1 MYAVIKKYLGWRNW
15 AVFTYNSIFENSFV
29 IFYIALRTQN
39 YSTEFVIDILYFI
52 LFSIFSTSYGYLV
65 NDFADIDLD
74 RRHGKKNTFS
84 EDSKLL
90 AGIVVLISLILSA
103 IAAIPFIHNQY
114 FLILWLLWF
123 LISTFYSLPPLR
135 LKERGKTGLIFVV
148 FAQRLLPI
156 LLVFAVFEFNF
167 PFEII
172 LLSLYVLLRGLS
184 SDINHQ
190 IEDLESDRKTATK
203 TFAVEAGNQTVRRIF
218 RLNLEM
224 EKILLIAV
232 LMLFVVQLRH
242 LPLILY
248 IFLLFLALIYFVAYV
263 YGMRLVLSEKSTV
276 DVNPFV
282 RDKKTIFQF
291 MHHAYPSVVLPLG
304 LNVFL
309 IYFSGYYLIILS
321 LQLILRKMYSISMIK
336 ESFIYKS
343 IVKALQK

>member
-1 MYAVIKKYLGWRNW
+1 MYALIKKYLGWRNW
-15 AVFTYNSIFENSFV
+15 AVFTYNSIFENGFV
-29 IFYIALRTQN
+29 IFYITLRTQN
-39 YSTEFVIDILYFI
+39 YSTGFVVDILYFI
-52 LFSIFSTSYGYLV
+52 LFSIFSTTYGYLV
-65 NDFADIDLD
+65 NDFADIELD

-84 EDSKLL
+84 GDSKLR
-90 AGIVVLISLILSA
+90 AGSVVLISLILSVL
-103 IAAIPFIHNQY
+103 AAIPFIHNRY
-114 FLILWLLWF
+114 FLFLWLVWF

-156 LLVFAVFEFNF
+156 LLVFAVFEFSA

-172 LLSLYVLLRGLS
+172 LLSVYVLLRGFS

-190 IEDLESDRKTATK
+190 IEDLDSDRKTATK
-203 TFAVEAGNQTVRRIF
+203 TFAVEAGTQTVRRIF
-218 RLNLEM
+218 RINLEL

-232 LMLFVVQLRH
+232 LILFAVQLRH

-248 IFLLFLALIYFVAYV
+248 IFLLLLALIYFAAYI
-263 YGMRLVLSEKSTV
+263 YSLRLILSDKSTV
-276 DVNPFV
+276 EVNPFV

-304 LNVFL
+304 LNIIL
-309 IYFSGYYLIILS
+309 IYFSGYYLIILG
-321 LQLILRKMYSISMIK
+321 LQLILRKMYSINIIK

-343 IVKALQK
+343 IVKGLNK